1 MKSKKISCTRKLGR
15 KVGSKEHEECNFKNV
30 IKILTC

>member
-15 KVGSKEHEECNFKNV
+15 KVGSKGHEEFNFKKV